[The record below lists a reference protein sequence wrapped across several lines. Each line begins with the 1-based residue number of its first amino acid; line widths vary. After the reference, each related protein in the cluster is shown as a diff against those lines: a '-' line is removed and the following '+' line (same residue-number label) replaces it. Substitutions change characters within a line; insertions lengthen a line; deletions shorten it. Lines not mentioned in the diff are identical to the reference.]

1 MRKMIGTVLVVG
13 LATGLAGCQQDSPS
27 SPEAGP
33 LPAPAPTSPPPPPPR
48 PPPPPPAPD
57 PQPPPP
63 TGTVE
68 R

>member
-33 LPAPAPTSPPPPPPR
+33 LPAPAPTSPPPPPP
-48 PPPPPPAPD
+48 
-57 PQPPPP
+57 PPP